1 LPVES
6 YGQDASDIVCQNG
19 TLVRYYDQSFLNVK
33 QRQARFSCRAACNAP
48 SGIDK
53 SADVPCQPNPVPS
66 GSICLARCVSGY
78 YPTSNGSAVS
88 PLCSDGVLT
97 PPVFECTAYST
108 TRDHRT
114 TACQVRSLV
123 TTNSMNAPCDGLG
136 SSGLVGDSTKCV
148 PQCEDGFEPDVDEL
162 TCQEG
167 YWKPDVFNCHRES
180 IWWTVLKWGL
190 LALLMCCCLSCTIF
204 AIYILSCTDDFL
216 KRFSFLFPRGK
227 RKSTRV
233 FPDSDEEH
241 RHRHRHHHRSHHGSH
256 HGSHRHHDVQQAVV
270 VREHQSLPALQALG
284 AEGRSLWQKM
294 FSSRAPQ
301 PQSVGLDHPIVDD
314 PTGGERSYL
323 LGSQSPGARPTDSV
337 PPNAVT
343 LPRRTLD
350 SHSGFAAS
358 GSRFAA
364 SGVVYPS
371 GTFGSMPAPLHG
383 HESFHLRY

>member
-1 LPVES
+1 MDVASGSTCTPMCTSPYTPQVEVWSVAAQDFLPVKS

-33 QRQARFSCRAACNAP
+33 QRQARFSCRAACNAS

-53 SADVPCQPNPVPS
+53 VLQS
-66 GSICLARCVSGY
+66 GEANGIG
-78 YPTSNGSAVS
+78 PTGT
-88 PLCSDGVLT
+88 L
-97 PPVFECTAYST
+97 
-108 TRDHRT
+108 R

-241 RHRHRHHHRSHHGSH
+241 RHRHRHHNRSHHGSH

-383 HESFHLRY
+383 HESFHSRY